1 MLCLLITVAIFSL
14 ILLFNMCMRNKARQ
28 CRLCDYAAF
37 VSWASSC
44 GSDRLSWRPCWTADQ
59 MSLVE
64 LRVCGGLPEQLEQM
78 AKVIFAPLFKAVCAA
93 CGPSALPHKG
103 LSGISA
109 ASRCLDN
116 SSGQQHF
123 FQNALR
129 SHFCNALN
137 TLGWKALQEQK

>member
-1 MLCLLITVAIFSL
+1 
-14 ILLFNMCMRNKARQ
+14 
-28 CRLCDYAAF
+28 
-37 VSWASSC
+37 
-44 GSDRLSWRPCWTADQ
+44 

-109 ASRCLDN
+109 ASRCLGN

-129 SHFCNALN
+129 SHFCNALS